1 MNVLS
6 FGRISLLALL
16 SVPAAAADMPMKAP
30 AVQAPPVAVYNWTG
44 FYIGGHAGYGWGDA
58 ASHIDWSDPV
68 FAGGP
73 SPPAIPAD
81 YSKNTSGFIGGG
93 QIGWNYQTGNLVVGV
108 EADLSYAN
116 FKDDI
121 SLGGLLANFNGA
133 SFTYSESQRL
143 RWFGTTRARIGFTPV
158 SNWLIYATGG
168 FAFGKVNAE
177 THLTFIDNLG
187 VTSAQYHGAA
197 STTKSG
203 WTIGGGAETA
213 LVGSNWTAKLEY
225 LYYDLGTVEVLGVQT
240 PLLSTLVTVNDQDV
254 RGHIVRLGL
263 NYKFG
268 GPLVAKY

>member
-177 THLTFIDNLG
+177 THFDVYRQPRSYVGSVSWRRLYNE
-187 VTSAQYHGAA
+187 
-197 STTKSG
+197 
-203 WTIGGGAETA
+203 IGLDDWRRRRNR